1 LEGCERFGER
11 VEYFDFEKVFRG
23 AVNFFKGLLA
33 GVGHGLHGGQEGG
46 DCCALDCGRLM
57 LCVLESNGFLGDV
70 RRYVELS
77 QEEQIVCDRAPR
89 GCA

>member
-1 LEGCERFGER
+1 
-11 VEYFDFEKVFRG
+11 
-23 AVNFFKGLLA
+23 
-33 GVGHGLHGGQEGG
+33 
-46 DCCALDCGRLM
+46 M